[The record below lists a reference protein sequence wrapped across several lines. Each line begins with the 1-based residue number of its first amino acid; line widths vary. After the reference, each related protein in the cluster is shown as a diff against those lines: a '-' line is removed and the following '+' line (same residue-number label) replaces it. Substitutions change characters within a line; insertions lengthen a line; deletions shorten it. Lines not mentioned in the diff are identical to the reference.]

1 MKKYSYIRNCFLW
14 TSCVILLLFSGLSKA
29 AAQQE
34 KITTLVQQKNYLE
47 AASELEKL
55 LRVAKGVETRSWCY
69 YQLGEIYY
77 NYTQYYQKALNA
89 YKNILKM
96 QNDGLPIAEIYLA
109 YIKIGDVY
117 TRMGEYEKAIQNL
130 NTLVGM
136 TDETNFVHK
145 IGSQKIR
152 DIRKSLQDLTIQ
164 REIVREYK
172 GTFLEVV
179 AQFQIAELYRS
190 QSQLN
195 QPETAI
201 KTYETLLKN
210 HPNHKMALEARWRI
224 AHIRHTV
231 LHQTELAVDA
241 YKKVADTYPTSNFAA
256 EALFHIASIHR
267 HDEEF
272 KQALTVYD
280 TIKER
285 YPNFWI
291 THAVF
296 YWSAV
301 CHEKLQN
308 YSDARRAFQVFLKVY
323 LPSLDPVDL
332 GQIEMYDKTV
342 MQVSELIQTR
352 INTLTKIIPKHEYEK
367 IENAITNNQYL
378 NALSYA
384 RNLIVIAPNSE
395 YAKRISS
402 RLRSLEYHAAIQ
414 NLQVRIDEANFDVAK
429 KTSTQ
434 LQIATIY
441 ERELHDYAK
450 AVDAYNTVIKDN
462 PRSIYAAEARYRIGI
477 ISADILA
484 KPNTAL
490 QAFNAVIKHHPNTL
504 EAMMATFQIAEIY
517 EKLQRF
523 DEALQAYQKTS
534 AYPERELYLSGGYKD
549 SFADRAQFRIGRVH
563 FEDKRFAEARFAFEE
578 FIKNRPNSPRFAT
591 AHVFLAVMH
600 QDNGET
606 DLALKY
612 YQIAEKLLNK
622 NGVQVQTVIDEAGSL
637 GFQSTD
643 TVIKFLQER
652 QNRLKNQ

>member
-1 MKKYSYIRNCFLW
+1 MKNNRYIRNCFLW
-14 TSCVILLLFSGLSKA
+14 TSCILLLLFSVLFQA

-34 KITTLVQQKNYLE
+34 RITTLVQQKKYSE
-47 AASELEKL
+47 ATSELEKL
-55 LRVAKGVETRSWCY
+55 LRVAKGVETHSWCY

-77 NYTQYYQKALNA
+77 NYTQQYQKALNA
-89 YKNILKM
+89 YKKILKL

-117 TRMGEYEKAIQNL
+117 TRMGEHQKAIQNL
-130 NTLVGM
+130 NALIQM
-136 TDETNFVHK
+136 TDETNFVHR
-145 IGSQKIR
+145 ISSQKIR
-152 DIRKSLQDLTIQ
+152 EIQKGLEDLMIQ
-164 REIVREYK
+164 KEIVQEYK
-172 GTFLEVV
+172 RTSLEAV
-179 AQFQIAELYRS
+179 ALFQIAELYRS

-195 QPETAI
+195 QPEIAI
-201 KTYETLLKN
+201 DTYETLMKN
-210 HPNHKMALEARWRI
+210 HPNHRMAPEAQWRI

-241 YKKVADTYPTSNFAA
+241 YKKVADKYPTSNFAA
-256 EALFHIASIHR
+256 EALFHIANIHR
-267 HDEEF
+267 QDENFE
-272 KQALTVYD
+272 QALTVYR

-291 THAVF
+291 THALF
-296 YWSAV
+296 YWSGV

-323 LPSLDPVDL
+323 LPTLDPVDL

-342 MQVSELIQTR
+342 TQVSQLIQTK
-352 INTLTKIIPKHEYEK
+352 IKTLTRIIPKHEYEK
-367 IENAITNNQYL
+367 IEKAIENNQYL

-384 RNLIVIAPNSE
+384 RDLIVIAPDSE

-402 RLRSLEYHAAIQ
+402 QLRSLEYHAAIQ
-414 NLQVRIDEANFDVAK
+414 NLQIRINDTNFDKAK

-441 ERELHDYAK
+441 ERELLDYAK
-450 AVDAYNTVIKDN
+450 AVDAYKTVIKNN
-462 PRSIYAAEARYRIGI
+462 PRSVYAAEARYRIGI

-490 QAFNAVIKHHPNTL
+490 QAFNDVIKHHPNTL
-504 EAMMATFQIAEIY
+504 EAMMATFHIAEIY
-517 EKLQRF
+517 EKLQKF

-563 FEDKRFAEARFAFEE
+563 FEDKRFSEARFAFEE
-578 FIKNRPNSPRFAT
+578 FIKNRPNSPRYAA

-600 QDNGET
+600 QENGEN

-612 YQIAEKLLNK
+612 YRIVEKLLNK
-622 NGVQVQTVIDEAGSL
+622 NGVQAQTIIDEAGSL

-643 TVIKFLQER
+643 TLKKFLQDR
-652 QNRLKNQ
+652 QNRLKNE